1 MTLTVTIILVLHK
14 LIVIIHV
21 MWIMSTLACFQL
33 LRLHALSFSDIL
45 INHYHLFQG
54 QLLCLKISSMLVWVF
69 VGLIQ
74 KSIERL
80 IDYEL
85 GYCFWSWNL
94 LRLIDLVNL
103 ATSSLA
109 ERHWQTMLSK
119 AQNWLA
125 SAELPSKYLVFCCT
139 LCYGGLLLL
148 PI

>member
-1 MTLTVTIILVLHK
+1 MEPKFGSLCGFLKIKHFTTIVSKFSSTKKYNHLHLMRHLFIQLMTFPLMTLTVTIILVLHK

-85 GYCFWSWNL
+85 GYCFWS
-94 LRLIDLVNL
+94 
-103 ATSSLA
+103 
-109 ERHWQTMLSK
+109 
-119 AQNWLA
+119 
-125 SAELPSKYLVFCCT
+125 
-139 LCYGGLLLL
+139 
-148 PI
+148 